1 MIIKNIPQPD
11 PKEEEEEFF
20 PVSEADIIEQE
31 KRLEEEKKKA
41 TPVTNFLNSIIEKRK
56 EDKVLVEQ
64 FEKPK
69 PPAPTESDQI
79 EELVNIALTKGVEK
93 AIEMARKSKSPYVMD
108 AFHDRLIEEIRKQKT
123 VE

>member
-1 MIIKNIPQPD
+1 MIIKDIPKPD
-11 PKEEEEEFF
+11 PKEEEEEFV

-31 KRLEEEKKKA
+31 RKLEEEKKKA

-79 EELVNIALTKGVEK
+79 EELVNVALTKGVEK

-108 AFHDRLIEEIRKQKT
+108 AFHDRLIEEIRKQKAA
-123 VE
+123 E

>member
-1 MIIKNIPQPD
+1 MIIKDIPKPD
-11 PKEEEEEFF
+11 PKEEEEEFV

-31 KRLEEEKKKA
+31 RKLEEEKKKA

-79 EELVNIALTKGVEK
+79 EELVNVALTKGVEK

-108 AFHDRLIEEIRKQKT
+108 AFHDRLIEEIRKQKAT
-123 VE
+123 E